1 MKQLFEENQYF
12 KVNLIKFIFGF
23 FLLFFLYGSIRHEL
37 QIRKFKTELI
47 RQQNL
52 NKQLENRVDDLEG
65 QNSDLEDRFDD
76 LESRV
81 DDLESNRNY

>member
-1 MKQLFEENQYF
+1 MRQPFEKNQYF
-12 KVNLIKFIFGF
+12 KVNVTKFIVGI
-23 FLLFFLYGSIRHEL
+23 FLLFFLFGSIRHEL

-52 NKQLENRVDDLEG
+52 NKQLENRVDDLED
-65 QNSDLEDRFDD
+65 QNSDLEDRLDD